1 MIKWF
6 KERKELRK
14 FKKENIKYINYLLFS
29 ICEVVIEFQNS
40 KKQAENSK
48 ITNEEALELMNKL
61 KGIDQKDV
69 VSTLVNAIKSKEK
82 SE

>member
-29 ICEVVIEFQNS
+29 ICEVVIEFQKA
-40 KKQAENSK
+40 KKEAENSK

-61 KGIDQKDV
+61 KGLDQKDV